1 MLNIYVNTI
10 RNYYEK
16 LDLWIIVSVGALIC
30 SEAHTQAQNMNL
42 AGVYE
47 ANEKANGGVRQLYAV
62 LDFNTS
68 QAKDFTQLFTGKTAQ
83 FQLLPE
89 DFMNVKKLKKRFA
102 GNTSAGFVRYREK
115 FLLAITEELKLT
127 NPRLEAGMIVADW
140 ENHSGVKG
148 TCGII
153 VKEDKSIEFVGLT
166 NLNRDLNPDGLT
178 VACVEDR
185 CLADVPRAKG
195 TPEGVE
201 HFVREY
207 EKRFIKTTVT
217 SCDPEIKVEFKGCE
231 QVGQLV
237 QIHLLITNQSQMEF
251 KMAVDGTESMAT
263 DKEGNIYKDIT
274 FNFGEQSGNGKA
286 NCFMAK
292 ATPVKCTVIIPVK
305 NGRVHLFNKVT
316 IRSYGMGSAIF
327 TGNHL
332 QLDNVPV
339 MQSVSVEEEE
349 EFVPNASQPQSPQE
363 LVGQLPEKLPNQLIA
378 VVKGGVN
385 LRKGASTTAALAGK
399 AALGEVFAFVGTEGS
414 WNVGISSQTGEKVYI
429 AKSMSKVVDT
439 GVGILNTVF
448 YTSTYANHYLNS
460 NPTTGFERNS
470 DYTFWT
476 RQGDKISTV
485 YATFNVNTTTMTGR
499 MSSTSVNYKGQL
511 KGWYIVLDEKVD
523 VGGNLIEKVTP
534 IYVYPDSNEDAVYVN
549 GVKFVAEGI

>member
-1 MLNIYVNTI
+1 MRNLIYG
-10 RNYYEK
+10 
-16 LDLWIIVSVGALIC
+16 LLSVGALIC

-178 VACVEDR
+178 VACVEDC

-263 DKEGNIYKDIT
+263 DKEGNTYKDIT

>member
-1 MLNIYVNTI
+1 MRNLIYG
-10 RNYYEK
+10 
-16 LDLWIIVSVGALIC
+16 LLSVGALIC

-263 DKEGNIYKDIT
+263 DKEGNTYKDIT
-274 FNFGEQSGNGKA
+274 FSFGEQSGNGKA

-316 IRSYGMGSAIF
+316 IRSYGMGTAIF

>member
-1 MLNIYVNTI
+1 MRNLIYG
-10 RNYYEK
+10 
-16 LDLWIIVSVGALIC
+16 LLSVGALIC

-201 HFVREY
+201 HFVQEY

-263 DKEGNIYKDIT
+263 DKEGNTYKDIT

>member
-1 MLNIYVNTI
+1 MRNLIYG
-10 RNYYEK
+10 
-16 LDLWIIVSVGALIC
+16 LLSVGALIC

-263 DKEGNIYKDIT
+263 DKEGNTYKDIT

-534 IYVYPDSNEDAVYVN
+534 IYVSPDSNEDAVYVN

>member
-1 MLNIYVNTI
+1 MRNLIYG
-10 RNYYEK
+10 
-16 LDLWIIVSVGALIC
+16 LLSVGALIC

-166 NLNRDLNPDGLT
+166 NLNRDLNLDGLT

>member
-1 MLNIYVNTI
+1 MRNLIYG
-10 RNYYEK
+10 
-16 LDLWIIVSVGALIC
+16 LLSVGALIC

-378 VVKGGVN
+378 VLKGGVN

>member
-1 MLNIYVNTI
+1 MRNLIYG
-10 RNYYEK
+10 
-16 LDLWIIVSVGALIC
+16 LLSVGALIC

-263 DKEGNIYKDIT
+263 DKEGNTYKDIT

-523 VGGNLIEKVTP
+523 VDGNLIEKVTP

>member
-1 MLNIYVNTI
+1 MRNLIYG
-10 RNYYEK
+10 
-16 LDLWIIVSVGALIC
+16 LLSVGALIC

-207 EKRFIKTTVT
+207 EKRFNKTTVT

-263 DKEGNIYKDIT
+263 DKEGNTYKDIT

>member
-1 MLNIYVNTI
+1 MRNLIYG
-10 RNYYEK
+10 
-16 LDLWIIVSVGALIC
+16 LLSVGALIC

-263 DKEGNIYKDIT
+263 DKEGNTYKDIT

-511 KGWYIVLDEKVD
+511 KGWYIVLNEKVD

>member
-1 MLNIYVNTI
+1 MRNLIYG
-10 RNYYEK
+10 
-16 LDLWIIVSVGALIC
+16 LLSVGALIC

-207 EKRFIKTTVT
+207 EKRFIKATVT

-237 QIHLLITNQSQMEF
+237 QTHLLITNQSQMEF

>member
-1 MLNIYVNTI
+1 MRNLIYG
-10 RNYYEK
+10 
-16 LDLWIIVSVGALIC
+16 LLSVGALIC

-217 SCDPEIKVEFKGCE
+217 SCDPEIKLEFKGCE

>member
-1 MLNIYVNTI
+1 MRNLIYG
-10 RNYYEK
+10 
-16 LDLWIIVSVGALIC
+16 LLSVGALIC

-429 AKSMSKVVDT
+429 AKRMSKVVDT

>member
-1 MLNIYVNTI
+1 MRNLIYG
-10 RNYYEK
+10 
-16 LDLWIIVSVGALIC
+16 LLSVGALIC

-263 DKEGNIYKDIT
+263 DKEGNTYKDIT

-349 EFVPNASQPQSPQE
+349 EFVPNASQPQSSQE

-470 DYTFWT
+470 DYIFWT

>member
-1 MLNIYVNTI
+1 MRNLIYG
-10 RNYYEK
+10 
-16 LDLWIIVSVGALIC
+16 LLSVGALIC

-195 TPEGVE
+195 TSEGVE

-263 DKEGNIYKDIT
+263 DKEGNTYKDIT

-292 ATPVKCTVIIPVK
+292 ATPVKCTVIIPLK

>member
-1 MLNIYVNTI
+1 MRNLIYG
-10 RNYYEK
+10 
-16 LDLWIIVSVGALIC
+16 LLSVGALIC

-153 VKEDKSIEFVGLT
+153 VKQDKSIEFVGLT

-263 DKEGNIYKDIT
+263 DKEGNTYKDIT

>member
-1 MLNIYVNTI
+1 MRNLIYG
-10 RNYYEK
+10 
-16 LDLWIIVSVGALIC
+16 LLFVGALIC

-263 DKEGNIYKDIT
+263 DKEGNTYKDIT

-316 IRSYGMGSAIF
+316 IRSYGMGTAIF

-485 YATFNVNTTTMTGR
+485 YVTFNVNTTTMTGR

>member
-1 MLNIYVNTI
+1 MRNLIYG
-10 RNYYEK
+10 
-16 LDLWIIVSVGALIC
+16 LLSVGALIC

-47 ANEKANGGVRQLYAV
+47 ASEKANGGVRQLYAV

-263 DKEGNIYKDIT
+263 DKEGNTYKDIT
-274 FNFGEQSGNGKA
+274 FSFGEQSGNGKA

-316 IRSYGMGSAIF
+316 IHSYGMGTAIF

>member
-1 MLNIYVNTI
+1 MRNLIYG
-10 RNYYEK
+10 
-16 LDLWIIVSVGALIC
+16 LLSVGALIC

-263 DKEGNIYKDIT
+263 DKEGNTYKDIT

-534 IYVYPDSNEDAVYVN
+534 IFVYPDSNEDAVYVN

>member
-1 MLNIYVNTI
+1 MRNLIYG
-10 RNYYEK
+10 
-16 LDLWIIVSVGALIC
+16 LLSVGALIC

-166 NLNRDLNPDGLT
+166 DLNRDLNPDGLT

-263 DKEGNIYKDIT
+263 DKEGNTYKDIT

>member
-1 MLNIYVNTI
+1 MRNLIYG
-10 RNYYEK
+10 
-16 LDLWIIVSVGALIC
+16 LLSVGALIC

-68 QAKDFTQLFTGKTAQ
+68 QAKDFTQLFTGKAAQ

-201 HFVREY
+201 HFVREF

-263 DKEGNIYKDIT
+263 DKEGNTYKDIT

-349 EFVPNASQPQSPQE
+349 EFVPNARQPQSPQE

-511 KGWYIVLDEKVD
+511 KGWCIVLDEKVD

>member
-1 MLNIYVNTI
+1 MRNLIYG
-10 RNYYEK
+10 
-16 LDLWIIVSVGALIC
+16 LLSVGALIC

-127 NPRLEAGMIVADW
+127 NPRLETGMIVADW

-263 DKEGNIYKDIT
+263 DKEGNTYKDIT

>member
-1 MLNIYVNTI
+1 MRNLIYG
-10 RNYYEK
+10 
-16 LDLWIIVSVGALIC
+16 LLSVGALIC

-68 QAKDFTQLFTGKTAQ
+68 QATDFTQLFTGKTAQ

>member
-1 MLNIYVNTI
+1 MRNLIYG
-10 RNYYEK
+10 
-16 LDLWIIVSVGALIC
+16 LLSVGALIC

-89 DFMNVKKLKKRFA
+89 DFMNVKKLKKRYA

-166 NLNRDLNPDGLT
+166 NLTRDLNPDGLT

-263 DKEGNIYKDIT
+263 DKEGNTYKDIT

>member
-1 MLNIYVNTI
+1 MRNLIYG
-10 RNYYEK
+10 
-16 LDLWIIVSVGALIC
+16 LLSVGALIC

-178 VACVEDR
+178 VACVEAR

>member
-1 MLNIYVNTI
+1 MRNLIYG
-10 RNYYEK
+10 
-16 LDLWIIVSVGALIC
+16 LLSVGALIC

-349 EFVPNASQPQSPQE
+349 DFVPNASQPQSPQE

>member
-1 MLNIYVNTI
+1 MRNLIYG
-10 RNYYEK
+10 
-16 LDLWIIVSVGALIC
+16 LLSVGALIC

-251 KMAVDGTESMAT
+251 KMAVDGMESMAT

>member
-16 LDLWIIVSVGALIC
+16 LDLWIIVCWSFDMIGSAYA
-30 SEAHTQAQNMNL
+30 SPEYE

>member
-1 MLNIYVNTI
+1 MRNLIYG
-10 RNYYEK
+10 
-16 LDLWIIVSVGALIC
+16 LLSVGALIC

-166 NLNRDLNPDGLT
+166 NLNRDLNLDGLT

-195 TPEGVE
+195 TSEGVE

-263 DKEGNIYKDIT
+263 DKEGNTYKDIT

>member
-1 MLNIYVNTI
+1 MRNLIYG
-10 RNYYEK
+10 
-16 LDLWIIVSVGALIC
+16 LLSVGALIC

-263 DKEGNIYKDIT
+263 DKEGNTYKDIT

-316 IRSYGMGSAIF
+316 IRSYGMGAAIF

>member
-1 MLNIYVNTI
+1 MRNLIYG
-10 RNYYEK
+10 
-16 LDLWIIVSVGALIC
+16 LLSVGALIC

-263 DKEGNIYKDIT
+263 DKEGNTYKDIT

-534 IYVYPDSNEDAVYVN
+534 IYVYPDSNEDAVYVY

>member
-1 MLNIYVNTI
+1 MRNLIYG
-10 RNYYEK
+10 
-16 LDLWIIVSVGALIC
+16 LLSVGALIC

-429 AKSMSKVVDT
+429 AKSMSKVVDI

-511 KGWYIVLDEKVD
+511 KGWYIVLNEKVD

>member
-1 MLNIYVNTI
+1 MRNLIYG
-10 RNYYEK
+10 
-16 LDLWIIVSVGALIC
+16 LLSVGALIC
-30 SEAHTQAQNMNL
+30 SEAHTQAQTMNL

>member
-1 MLNIYVNTI
+1 MRNLIYG
-10 RNYYEK
+10 
-16 LDLWIIVSVGALIC
+16 LLSVGALIC

-47 ANEKANGGVRQLYAV
+47 ANGGVRQLYAV

>member
-1 MLNIYVNTI
+1 MRNLIYG
-10 RNYYEK
+10 
-16 LDLWIIVSVGALIC
+16 LLSVGALIC

-292 ATPVKCTVIIPVK
+292 ATPVKCTGIIPVK

>member
-1 MLNIYVNTI
+1 MRNLIYG
-10 RNYYEK
+10 
-16 LDLWIIVSVGALIC
+16 LLSVGALIC

-263 DKEGNIYKDIT
+263 DKEGNTYKDIT

-316 IRSYGMGSAIF
+316 IRSYGMGTAIF

>member
-1 MLNIYVNTI
+1 MRNLIYG
-10 RNYYEK
+10 
-16 LDLWIIVSVGALIC
+16 LLSVGALIC

-166 NLNRDLNPDGLT
+166 NLNRELNPDGLT

-263 DKEGNIYKDIT
+263 DKEGNTYKDIT

>member
-1 MLNIYVNTI
+1 MRNLIYG
-10 RNYYEK
+10 
-16 LDLWIIVSVGALIC
+16 LLSVGALIC

-89 DFMNVKKLKKRFA
+89 DCMNVKKLKKRFA

-127 NPRLEAGMIVADW
+127 NPRLEAGMSVADW

-263 DKEGNIYKDIT
+263 DKEGNTYKDIT

>member
-1 MLNIYVNTI
+1 MRNLIYG
-10 RNYYEK
+10 
-16 LDLWIIVSVGALIC
+16 LLSVGALIC

-217 SCDPEIKVEFKGCE
+217 SCDPEIKVEFKDCE